1 MAIEEESRKKKVA
14 IYARVS
20 TGKQEAESQLQQL
33 RPFCEKNEWDI
44 YEEYV
49 DVISG
54 KEKNRPA
61 YDSMFQD
68 AHKRVFDLVVFWDF
82 SRFSR
87 AGTYH
92 TLMKLR
98 ELENLG
104 IGWQSYQEP
113 YLSSIGQWKD
123 VVISVLSTVA
133 QAEREKISE
142 RTKAGLQR
150 ARRKGKRLGK
160 PPKKINFKKVWKE
173 YEIQGTINRTAKV
186 LPLGYGT
193 VHRIISNNIHDQSD
207 WEKLIE
213 KGRGGKSDN
222 SPT

>member
-1 MAIEEESRKKKVA
+1 MAGDEQIGNIMKVGL
-14 IYARVS
+14 YARVS
-20 TGKQEAESQLQQL
+20 TSKQDAENQLIQL
-33 RPFCEKNEWDI
+33 RSYCEKNGWVIHD
-44 YEEYV
+44 EYI

-54 KEKNRPA
+54 KQKSRPG
-61 YDSMFQD
+61 YDRMFTD
-68 AHKRVFDLVVFWDF
+68 AHKRLFDIVLFWDF

-92 TLMKLR
+92 TLMKLK

-104 IGWQSYQEP
+104 IAWHSYSDP
-113 YLSSIGQWKD
+113 YLSTLGEWKEM
-123 VVISVLSTVA
+123 VISVMATLA
-133 QAEREKISE
+133 KAEREKISE

-160 PPKKINFKKVWKE
+160 PPKKICFKKVWKE
-173 YEIQGTINRTAKV
+173 YGRQGSINRTAKV

-193 VHRIISNNIHDQSD
+193 VQRIISNNVHNQSD

-213 KGRGGKSDN
+213 KGRGE
-222 SPT
+222 